1 MFTTNFKMILAT
13 IYGLSKDSRISFLIS
28 YWLINS
34 VRCWNII
41 HVYTFYF
48 DKMKWKFNCQVE
60 IENNELLWNNIK
72 MLGFDAKK
80 KLKV

>member
-28 YWLINS
+28 YWLINRLG
-34 VRCWNII
+34 VETL
-41 HVYTFYF
+41 YTFYF

-72 MLGFDAKK
+72 MLGFDAKE
-80 KLKV
+80 KLKD